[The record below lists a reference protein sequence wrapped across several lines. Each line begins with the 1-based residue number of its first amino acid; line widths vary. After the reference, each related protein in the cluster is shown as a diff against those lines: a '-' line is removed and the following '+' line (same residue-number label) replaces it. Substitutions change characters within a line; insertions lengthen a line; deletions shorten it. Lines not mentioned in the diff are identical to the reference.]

1 MMDNMNAAVVV
12 PKRVVRL
19 YSARRR
25 AVLLLFLG
33 ASACDPA
40 TSLPMGSDP
49 ESGKRR
55 EQVLPDDAVIV
66 SATLPTSMRCG
77 GSFAAAVTVQNRGT
91 ATWTDSTFKLG
102 TVDDSDPFYTSDT
115 RVYLPPGTTVPPGGT
130 YRFQFALTAPPTP
143 GRYVTDWQMVHEFVR
158 WFGAT
163 VKSDVVVTCPR
174 TTVDASTLD
183 RKLLFGYQGWFSCPR
198 DGTPIDGWVHWFR
211 DNTASCGN
219 LTVDLWPDVREL
231 SSGEKCQ
238 TGMTLSD
245 GSPAVVYSANR
256 SQTVRRHFEWMRDAD
271 LDGVMLQRFSSE
283 LRDPRFF
290 AFRDQVARN
299 VRDAAEATGR
309 VFNIMYDVSGQ
320 PEATLVDDLKRDF
333 THLVDDLKLTDSPN
347 YLRHKGRP
355 VLVIWGLGYRDRPGT
370 VAQAQELVRYFKT
383 TAGASYQVTLVG
395 GVPSGWR
402 TLSGDSRSDAGW
414 AAVYR
419 SYDVLSPW
427 SVGGFIDDAGADV
440 WKRDR
445 LTPDLAE
452 TRRVGIGY
460 MPVLWPGFS
469 WRNLMGA
476 ASPSN
481 QIPRRGGRFFWRQ
494 AYNAIGA
501 GATTLFGAM
510 FDEVDEGTA
519 MFKLAET
526 RSAQPVSCSLVPLNV
541 DGEALP
547 SDWYLRVGGEA
558 GRMLRGEQA
567 LTATLPIRP

>member
-1 MMDNMNAAVVV
+1 MVLA
-12 PKRVVRL
+12 
-19 YSARRR
+19 
-25 AVLLLFLG
+25 LLLS
-33 ASACDPA
+33 AVACDP
-40 TSLPMGSDP
+40 SVVLLEGSD
-49 ESGKRR
+49 SAR
-55 EQVLPDDAVIV
+55 EGGRSAQGLTDDAVIV
-66 SATLPTSMRCG
+66 SSSLPTSMSCG
-77 GSFAAAVTVQNRGT
+77 GRFAAAVTVQNRGT
-91 ATWTDSTFKLG
+91 STWTDTTFKLG
-102 TVDDSDPFYTSDT
+102 TVDDSDPFYSGDT
-115 RVYLPPGTTVPPGGT
+115 RVYLPPGTVVPPGGS
-130 YRFQFALTAPPTP
+130 YRFTFELLAPATP
-143 GRYVTDWQMVHEFVR
+143 GRYVTDWRMVHEFVR

-163 VKSDVVVTCPR
+163 AKSDVTVSCPR
-174 TTVDASTLD
+174 TTVDPSTLD
-183 RKLLFGYQGWFSCPR
+183 RKLLFGYQGWFACPR
-198 DGTPIDGWVHWFR
+198 DGTSIDGWVHWFR
-211 DNTASCGN
+211 DNTASCDK
-219 LTVDLWPDVREL
+219 LTVDLWPDISEL
-231 SSGEKCQ
+231 SAAEKCP
-238 TGMTLSD
+238 TGMRLPD
-245 GSPAVVYSANR
+245 GSEAVLYSANR

-290 AFRDQVARN
+290 AFRDQVARS

-320 PEATLVDDLKRDF
+320 SEATLVDDLKRDF
-333 THLVDDLKLTDSPN
+333 SHLVDDLKLVDSPS

-370 VAQAQELVRYFKT
+370 VAQAEELIRYFKT
-383 TAGASYQVTLVG
+383 TAAGRYQVTLVG

-414 AAVYR
+414 AGVYR
-419 SYDVLSPW
+419 SYDVVSPW
-427 SVGGFIDDAGADV
+427 SVGGFVDDAGADV

-460 MPVLWPGFS
+460 MPVVWPGFS

-494 AYNAIGA
+494 VYNATGA

-519 MFKLAET
+519 MFKLAPT
-526 RSAQPVSCSLVPLNV
+526 RSSLPVGCSLVPANV

-547 SDWYLRVGGEA
+547 SDWYLRVGREA
-558 GRMLRGEQA
+558 GRMLRGEISP
-567 LTATLPIRP
+567 TITLPIRP